1 MEGESPTLNTETSVA
16 TNLKPFNCVS
26 KTITLFLTIDSA
38 SLSSG
43 SGLKKLKI
51 PKLYELASS
60 LKALVYLAIF
70 AFIFWSKNFQFFL
83 FLYIKDP
90 FRQSLLGKT
99 FQSVL

>member
-26 KTITLFLTIDSA
+26 NFITLFLIIDSA
-38 SLSSG
+38 SLNCG

-51 PKLYELASS
+51 RPLYELASS
-60 LKALVYLAIF
+60 LKAWVYLAIF

-83 FLYIKDP
+83 FLYTKDP